1 MKGPLTWQVVR
12 LSLAT
17 TLETKADVRAAD
29 PRQLA
34 VVRDVHFD
42 EIGGAGTRLP
52 FLDMGSLVFGGGSL
66 TDCRRVVAYG
76 NELLVMTDDEVYS
89 WNEQLDRWVLRGT
102 HLACSID
109 EQSRFVTT
117 DDQLDADR
125 AELNNTIVYVW
136 QVAGAATISYAA
148 ALDKATGSV
157 LMSPTAINAGATASR
172 PHLVALS
179 TKLLLIF
186 QDGANNLKA
195 YALDPAAP
203 ATALAGAATTILA
216 GAANFFYDAERVPAT
231 DTAIVAV
238 RRTVTTSYEVLKVT
252 AALAVTAAT
261 KARTCDGPIACAV
274 DPTGTHV
281 QIVRANGTNIQGDLL
296 LVSTLADVFTGQAI
310 GTVAGTPV
318 NQIALAFSSTP
329 AAGIY
334 TAHAFWSFLETV
346 GSGSTSFSTK
356 RNTATTANA
365 VGAQSVM
372 VLRNGVA
379 SRAFDRAG
387 RVFVWLVFAS
397 DSTSFGSGSPLGVR
411 AQLQNT
417 YFLYRDDGLLI
428 SKAAFQVA
436 GGFVFSTGRLPG
448 VAQTGTDK
456 FSWAGAR
463 RRIIQTSPDHTS
475 YAARA
480 VNDVSIQFDTNDARQ
495 AADLGRTM
503 YLSGGIPLQFDGQDV
518 TEIGFLVYPWAFA
531 TQDSGVAGNIAAGTY
546 SWKSTLR
553 WQNAAGETERSTTA
567 TGEQLTL
574 GASRFVIITIF
585 NLFNTLKSNARAP
598 AIEIWRT
605 TTGASN
611 DAPFHLITGQDPAV
625 TTGDNPYIRND
636 TTTAGPVVNDNLSD
650 ANLVKREA
658 NPENGAVLESL
669 APPGASIIIA
679 TDTRIFLAGVSG
691 DADAIWYSRER
702 GDNEV
707 ASFHDTLRVD
717 VPREG
722 GRITSI
728 WFLDDVLYASRET
741 AIYALPGVGLDN
753 LGQGQNFGPA
763 RTISLDVGCVSHDAQ
778 ALTPVGL
785 LFKSRKGWY
794 LLNGRDVRYVG
805 GSVAAFD
812 GDTVHAVNVMHSKH
826 HVRILTSGRML
837 VWDYRQLIDST
848 NEPGPGQWAEWTIAD
863 GVHACVWQGRHV
875 YLTATGPK
883 IEAASFAGT
892 THGLDIETKWIP
904 PADLQGAAKVKAA
917 GILGEHRSDHLLR
930 IRAARD
936 WQYDGAGNVV
946 YFDDRAWTPPAT
958 AVGSALQVMPC
969 LTQWSMQALKLR
981 ITAVTDLTRAT
992 LVTTALV
999 PQVATNGT
1007 AWNST
1012 WRAVDSYPG
1021 EMGNRITMSVAFIS
1035 EEVASDVLPYDLPFD
1050 LDFPPAIMVKDHFTW
1065 SQAEL
1070 RWIEDVDNIGVLIVG
1085 QLTVA
1090 EVEAAVVAGTALATL
1105 TAADPGFA
1113 KITSAAMLGLSCTAS
1128 FTGGT
1133 YGAPAGEALKLT
1145 HLALEVGTR
1154 QGISRGRLSG
1164 GQKV

>member
-66 TDCRRVVAYG
+66 ADCRRVVAYG

-179 TKLLLIF
+179 TKLLLTF
-186 QDGANNLKA
+186 QDGASNLKA

-281 QIVRANGTNIQGDLL
+281 QIVRANVTNIQGDLL

-310 GTVAGTPV
+310 GTVLGTPV
-318 NQIALAFSSTP
+318 NQIA
-329 AAGIY
+329 AAYRNVQNGGQY
-334 TAHAFWSFLETV
+334 RCYAFWSFQESTTNSAWATKSNFV
-346 GSGSTSFSTK
+346 DDAGSL
-356 RNTATTANA
+356 
-365 VGAQSVM
+365 GAQVTL
-372 VLRNGVA
+372 VRRLGVA
-379 SRAFDRAG
+379 SRAFSHG
-387 RVFVWLVFAS
+387 GSVYVWLVFGGQSGYYGTGVSAA
-397 DSTSFGSGSPLGVR
+397 FGSS
-411 AQLQNT
+411 LQNA
-417 YFLYRDDGLLI
+417 YFLYRDD
-428 SKAAFQVA
+428 AFLVAKSADGEA
-436 GGFVFSTGRLPG
+436 GGFAASTGRLPG
-448 VAQTGTDK
+448 VSLTGGLTSYSWCGVERRVITVDAKSTNYGARAPRDIVFTFDSNDARRTAPIGKTLYIASGEVLQYDGTQLAEVGFHLFPWFLALIDAGGGSMAPGTYAYKNTVRWDNGQGELDRSSTATVATVVVTGSSVSLVANWPALYVTHKTVNPPAQEIWRSPVNPQGESPFALVSSKDPAGTANPNRYVANDIAADSLPT
-456 FSWAGAR
+456 FNDFLSDAQAGAR
-463 RRIIQTSPDHTS
+463 
-475 YAARA
+475 
-480 VNDVSIQFDTNDARQ
+480 
-495 AADLGRTM
+495 
-503 YLSGGIPLQFDGQDV
+503 
-518 TEIGFLVYPWAFA
+518 
-531 TQDSGVAGNIAAGTY
+531 
-546 SWKSTLR
+546 
-553 WQNAAGETERSTTA
+553 ET
-567 TGEQLTL
+567 
-574 GASRFVIITIF
+574 
-585 NLFNTLKSNARAP
+585 
-598 AIEIWRT
+598 
-605 TTGASN
+605 
-611 DAPFHLITGQDPAV
+611 
-625 TTGDNPYIRND
+625 
-636 TTTAGPVVNDNLSD
+636 
-650 ANLVKREA
+650 
-658 NPENGAVLESL
+658 NPENGL
-669 APPGASIIIA
+669 AIGALSPPGASIIIA

-805 GSVAAFD
+805 GNVAAFD
-812 GDTVHAVNVMHSKH
+812 DDTVHAVNVMHSKH

-875 YLTATGPK
+875 YLTAAGPR

-904 PADLQGAAKVKAA
+904 PAELQGAAKVKAA
-917 GILGEHRSDHLLR
+917 GILGEHRSEHLLR

-946 YFDDRAWTPPAT
+946 YFDDRVWTPPAT

-1035 EEVASDVLPYDLPFD
+1035 EEAASDVLPYDLPFD
-1050 LDFPPAIMVKDHFTW
+1050 LDFPPAIMVKDHFAW
-1065 SQAEL
+1065 SQTEQ
-1070 RWIEDVDNIGVLIVG
+1070 RWVEDVDNIGVLIVG

-1113 KITSAAMLGLSCTAS
+1113 KVTSAAMLGLSCAAS

-1145 HLALEVGTR
+1145 HLALEVGIR